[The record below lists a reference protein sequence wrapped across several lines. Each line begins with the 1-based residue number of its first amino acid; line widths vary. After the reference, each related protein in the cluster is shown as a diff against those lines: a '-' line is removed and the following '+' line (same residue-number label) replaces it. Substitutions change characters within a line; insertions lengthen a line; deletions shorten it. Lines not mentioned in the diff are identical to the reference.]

1 MTLVCARVLFCLVGP
16 SGADT
21 GVSGAAREWEVSAEG
36 GDTGTIGG
44 GDLSVIGRAVGAAS
58 GDIIGAGDGLSRVC
72 TACGEGDDFA
82 LGGGAV
88 GMSTFD
94 SGSGFNDASS
104 PPTSALVEPTSVAV
118 SVEGGVRNA
127 HIVAQTDAS
136 KSKAAGTG
144 CTTPPASCALSIKA

>member
-1 MTLVCARVLFCLVGP
+1 MALGCARVLFCLAGT
-16 SGADT
+16 SGADA

-44 GDLSVIGRAVGAAS
+44 GDLSVIGRPVCAAS
-58 GDIIGAGDGLSRVC
+58 WDVNGAGDGLSRVC
-72 TACGEGDDFA
+72 AWGEGDDFA
-82 LGGGAV
+82 LGGGAGGV
-88 GMSTFD
+88 STFD